1 MSNLQ
6 NSEYCKVT
14 GRVMDSNNY
23 DDNKSFTSNF
33 TDKTSY
39 YFNTTIGA
47 YDLDSMILTFDP
59 YLPSNLFL
67 QLKCN
72 KFILNIKVVCSSM
85 KIPVYNTT
93 PPFSRTD

>member
-1 MSNLQ
+1 
-6 NSEYCKVT
+6 
-14 GRVMDSNNY
+14 MDSDNY
-23 DDNKSFTSNF
+23 DDNKTFTTNF

-39 YFNTTIGA
+39 YFNTSIGA

-59 YLPSNLFL
+59 YLPSNIFL

-72 KFILNIKVVCSSM
+72 IFILFLIVTCSSI